1 MTSAMISQL
10 LGVLVDSDRH
20 PILLHCV
27 DGTSRTAG
35 PVAAPCSSL
44 RILS

>member
-27 DGTSRTAG
+27 DGTSLQL
-35 PVAAPCSSL
+35 L
-44 RILS
+44 RPACRP